1 MNASVVHDYV
11 PPSLDDREVVHEDD
25 VLDTVVVVDEC
36 TTDIPSKFANRSGE
50 PQTYSELILDR
61 GDGEKVKWRTGSGTI
76 ADQLKRQEL
85 PFRTTLKKV
94 LSKNGY
100 KYTSFAPASEATGE
114 QPMMP

>member
-1 MNASVVHDYV
+1 MSDAVIHDYV
-11 PPSLDDREVVHEDD
+11 PPSLDDLEVVHEDD
-25 VLDTVVVVDEC
+25 LLDTVFVVHEC
-36 TTDIPSKFANRSGE
+36 TTDIPSKFTNPDGG

-76 ADQLKRQEL
+76 SDQLKSQEL

-114 QPMMP
+114 QSMMP